1 MDEFH
6 NIPLSFEHK
15 GHIISGILN
24 GNLINWEF
32 RSNDILLK
40 KYFKEGILK
49 REISFT
55 NYHLDFDSFM
65 DSFYKQADSLIKKV
79 E

>member
-24 GNLINWEF
+24 GNLVYWEF
-32 RSNDILLK
+32 RSDDKLFK
-40 KYFKEGILK
+40 KYCKEGVLK
-49 REISFT
+49 RQISFT

-65 DSFYKQADSLIKKV
+65 DSFYKQADSLI
-79 E
+79 ELIG